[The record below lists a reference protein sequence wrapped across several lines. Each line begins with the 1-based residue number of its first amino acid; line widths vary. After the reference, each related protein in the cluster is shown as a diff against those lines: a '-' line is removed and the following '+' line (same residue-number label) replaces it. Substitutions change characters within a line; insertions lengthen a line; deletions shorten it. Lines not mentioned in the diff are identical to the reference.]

1 MLETDPALRGINS
14 RKTVRKKA
22 TVDAA
27 PTRPH
32 GALSHVRVLDLSRV
46 LAGPWATQLLGDLG
60 AEVIKIE
67 RPGRGDDTRAY
78 GPPWAKDAAGEDTD
92 VSAYYLCANRNKES
106 ITVDF
111 TRAEG
116 QALLRELAAQSDVL
130 VENFKVGTLARYG
143 LDYASLAAVNPRLI
157 YCSITGFGQDGP
169 YAERSGYDFLIQ
181 GMGGLMSVTGAPDG
195 TPTKVGVA
203 LADVM
208 SGLYASNAILAALAW
223 RERSGEGQHIDL
235 GMLDVQV
242 AALANQALNYLSS
255 GKAPARVGNAHPNIV
270 PYDACPTADGHMILA
285 VGNDAQFARFCIEA
299 GTDWLGDLRFGSNAA
314 RVRHRDALIPLLH
327 DVTRTRTTAEWITAL
342 EAAGVPCGPINTI
355 PQVFEDPQVR
365 HRCMRIEMMHPSA
378 GKVALVGSPIRMSK
392 TPPSYRRPPPSLGGD
407 TRDLLA
413 RLLGKDN
420 ALLDALHDKGVI

>member
-1 MLETDPALRGINS
+1 MLETEPALRGINP
-14 RKTVRKKA
+14 RRAVRKKA
-22 TVDAA
+22 NATTA
-27 PTRPH
+27 PLRPN

-67 RPGRGDDTRAY
+67 RPGRGDDTRTY
-78 GPPWAKDAAGEDTD
+78 GPPWAKDEAGKDTE

-106 ITVDF
+106 ITIDF

-143 LDYASLAAVNPRLI
+143 LDYATLAAINPRLI

-242 AALANQALNYLSS
+242 AALANQALNYLST

-299 GTDWLGDLRFGSNAA
+299 RTDWLGDPRFGSNAA
-314 RVRHRDALIPLLH
+314 RVHHRDALIPLVH
-327 DVTRTRTTAEWITAL
+327 DVTRTRTTAEWIAAL

-365 HRCMRIEMMHPSA
+365 HRGMRMEMAHPSA

-392 TPPSYRRPPPSLGGD
+392 TPPSYRRAPPSLGGD

-413 RLLGKDN
+413 RLLGKEP
-420 ALLDALHDKGVI
+420 ATLDALREQGVI

>member
-1 MLETDPALRGINS
+1 MLETDPALRGVLP
-14 RKTVRKKA
+14 RKGVRKKGA
-22 TVDAA
+22 QASA
-27 PTRPH
+27 PMRPV

-67 RPGRGDDTRAY
+67 RPGRGDDTRTY
-78 GPPWAKDAAGEDTD
+78 GPPWAKDEAGEDTD

-143 LDYASLAAVNPRLI
+143 LDYETLAAINPRLI

-181 GMGGLMSVTGAPDG
+181 GMGGLMSITGAPDG

-208 SGLYASNAILAALAW
+208 TGLYASNAILAALAW

-285 VGNDAQFARFCIEA
+285 IGNDAQFARFCIEA
-299 GTDWLGDLRFGSNAA
+299 RTDWLGDARFGSNAA
-314 RVRHRDALIPLLH
+314 RVRHRDVLVPLIH
-327 DVTRTRTTAEWITAL
+327 DVTRRRTTAEWIAAL

-355 PQVFEDPQVR
+355 PQVFDVPQVR
-365 HRCMRIEMMHPSA
+365 HRGMRIEMAHPSA
-378 GKVALVGSPIRMSK
+378 GTIALVGSPIRMSK
-392 TPPSYRRPPPSLGGD
+392 TPPTYRRAPPNLGSD

-413 RLLGKDN
+413 RLLGKERP
-420 ALLDALHDKGVI
+420 LLDALHEQGVI

>member
-1 MLETDPALRGINS
+1 M
-14 RKTVRKKA
+14 
-22 TVDAA
+22 
-27 PTRPH
+27 RPV

-67 RPGRGDDTRAY
+67 RPGRGDDTRSY
-78 GPPWAKDAAGEDTD
+78 GPPWAKDEAGEDTD

-143 LDYASLAAVNPRLI
+143 LDYETLAAINPRLI

-181 GMGGLMSVTGAPDG
+181 GMGGLMSITGAPDG

-208 SGLYASNAILAALAW
+208 TGLYASNAILAALAW

-255 GKAPARVGNAHPNIV
+255 GRAPARVGNAHPNIV

-285 VGNDAQFARFCIEA
+285 IGNDAQFARFCIEA
-299 GTDWLGDLRFGSNAA
+299 RTDWLGDARFGSNAA
-314 RVRHRDALIPLLH
+314 RVRHRDVLVPLIH
-327 DVTRTRTTAEWITAL
+327 DVTRTRTTAEWIAAL

-355 PQVFEDPQVR
+355 PQVFDDPQVR
-365 HRCMRIEMMHPSA
+365 HRGMRIEMAHPSA

-392 TPPSYRRPPPSLGGD
+392 TPPTYRRAPPNLGSD

-413 RLLGKDN
+413 RLLGKERPQ
-420 ALLDALHDKGVI
+420 LDALHEQGVI